1 MEGHRNA
8 SGFSVELETWI
19 ESFVKRSTHSE

>member
-19 ESFVKRSTHSE
+19 ESFVKRSARPE